1 MSRPGDRQARSRADV
16 SPRSIGPW
24 MPPAPCFA
32 SHTPFSR
39 HVVTPLHHPPSFG
52 PSDRTGAF
60 QESVHCS
67 RPVEGPS
74 PCFSYEITTPVTL
87 LPNSISCTP
96 LSHGPHPSKVGRAW
110 KVHHMIHL
118 TGDIP
123 HVTSDRARKG
133 GRELRRPILPA
144 PPPRFR
150 PFKPLVQN
158 DPPNW
163 TKSRTFALRCVV
175 DV

>member
-32 SHTPFSR
+32 SHTPFPR
-39 HVVTPLHHPPSFG
+39 HVVTPTPSPEFWPFRLNWG
-52 PSDRTGAF
+52 LSRKCSLFTSCRGAF
-60 QESVHCS
+60 PLFQLRNHDSRHSVAKLDLL
-67 RPVEGPS
+67 
-74 PCFSYEITTPVTL
+74 YTPFTW
-87 LPNSISCTP
+87 STP
-96 LSHGPHPSKVGRAW
+96 LQVGRAW

-133 GRELRRPILPA
+133 GRQLRRPILPA

-163 TKSRTFALRCVV
+163 TKSRTFALRFVV